1 VLVRDIIQVIMQKL
15 GTIFGCSLVVWFSGG
30 LTDCFAEALCRAEV
44 SYSWSRTQGPN
55 GPEGSV
61 EARKGAEN
69 AEASSGTQAPLITV
83 HFTSIERRGR
93 DEKTARLLLDG
104 DIQRQKAR
112 ASDHCKRAHEA
123 FGECVATK
131 LSVKG
136 TLLNSLSF
144 SARAQVE
151 SALVDECRVQQGV
164 CGSVS
169 SSEIVCRDVEEPS
182 EQAAES
188 KGEGATSEDS
198 SEKRKKEGASNKKK

>member
-1 VLVRDIIQVIMQKL
+1 MQKL
-15 GTIFGCSLVVWFSGG
+15 GIIFGLSVVALCSGG
-30 LTDCFAEALCRAEV
+30 LKDSFAEVLCRADV
-44 SYSWSRTQGPN
+44 SYSWSRSQAAEE
-55 GPEGSV
+55 PE
-61 EARKGAEN
+61 RT
-69 AEASSGTQAPLITV
+69 AEALKAPKGVKANGAQLPLITL

-93 DEKTARLLLDG
+93 DEKTAQLLLEG

-112 ASDHCKRAHEA
+112 ASNHCKRAHEA

-151 SALVDECRVQQGV
+151 GALVDECRVQQGV

-169 SSEIVCRDVEEPS
+169 SSEIVCRDVEKPS
-182 EQAAES
+182 EQASES
-188 KGEGATSEDS
+188 KGEEPTSEDS
-198 SEKRKKEGASNKKK
+198 SEKSKKEAASTKKK

>member
-1 VLVRDIIQVIMQKL
+1 MQKL
-15 GTIFGCSLVVWFSGG
+15 GIIFGCGFVVWCSGG
-30 LTDCFAEALCRAEV
+30 LTSCFAEALCRADV
-44 SYSWSRTQGPN
+44 SYSWSRSQAPN
-55 GPEGSV
+55 GPERSV
-61 EARKGAEN
+61 EARQGSEN
-69 AEASSGTQAPLITV
+69 ATADGGQASLITV

-112 ASDHCKRAHEA
+112 ASNHCKRAHEA

-169 SSEIVCRDVEEPS
+169 SSEVVCRDVAKPS
-182 EQAAES
+182 EQATES
-188 KGEGATSEDS
+188 KGEEATSENS
-198 SEKRKKEGASNKKK
+198 SEKPKKEDASNKKK